1 MFKSDKIEIC
11 EATTSDA
18 ERLRALA
25 VKCKIDAWSV
35 SDYAEEI
42 SRPDSIVVKALSE
55 DRLVGFAV
63 SRSVPGQ
70 AGGFEVDLYNIAVEN
85 EFRRKGTGSLI
96 LDGVVAA
103 ALKKGASDIWLE
115 VRESNSAAISFYKR
129 HGFIAEATRTNFYSN
144 PRENAVIMRLTINA
158 QRDISGAETLL
169 DSRIEEE

>member
-42 SRPDSIVVKALSE
+42 SRPDSIVVKAVSE

-63 SRSVPGQ
+63 SKWTFITLRSKMN
-70 AGGFEVDLYNIAVEN
+70 FEGRERAV
-85 EFRRKGTGSLI
+85 
-96 LDGVVAA
+96 
-103 ALKKGASDIWLE
+103 
-115 VRESNSAAISFYKR
+115 
-129 HGFIAEATRTNFYSN
+129 
-144 PRENAVIMRLTINA
+144 
-158 QRDISGAETLL
+158 
-169 DSRIEEE
+169 